1 MNNDWQG
8 LLKEGIFYSPE
19 SMTFYKVFYAGMG
32 NDDVRELPTQL
43 NSCLHNSINVSL
55 LARTKSRVAGCVGRY
70 RDDNESDEADF
81 DFKGYFTP
89 LVPVEVG
96 ELHDYQSPL
105 TFPISKRIVKALL
118 MASDAHSQQKRKCDG
133 SPYVQHLLEVQSLL
147 VNIGDIRDEDIIIA
161 GLLHDVLE
169 DSETT
174 KRDLLLEFGSRV
186 ASIVAALTDDKSL
199 SLTERRDL
207 TINKL
212 EFAPK
217 SIKLIKLADICSNA
231 GALPLDWNKSRVGE
245 YFSWLDQIALICK
258 DANESLYNEYLVRR
272 H

>member
-1 MNNDWQG
+1 
-8 LLKEGIFYSPE
+8 
-19 SMTFYKVFYAGMG
+19 
-32 NDDVRELPTQL
+32 
-43 NSCLHNSINVSL
+43 
-55 LARTKSRVAGCVGRY
+55 
-70 RDDNESDEADF
+70 
-81 DFKGYFTP
+81 
-89 LVPVEVG
+89 
-96 ELHDYQSPL
+96 
-105 TFPISKRIVKALL
+105 VKALL